1 MHARQSHDAG
11 PVSAHDVAS
20 ATEDSREAAAGGG
33 GRGDMEQGKER
44 TPMAAR
50 EGDDGERSSAQR
62 AEALP
67 EAPSSPVPGTVDP
80 ALPIHPRL
88 VPEPKTPA
96 DDIEVDESQ
105 DDEIED
111 SNAFRDR
118 LKRSIETQVNVEA
131 RKKQKMWT
139 DEGVTVEE
147 AVETLIEY
155 ADAYEQAT
163 AVKEHMNEQMRNFSD
178 TLRAHIKESYST
190 SVLPYDEPPFTPPDI
205 SEMFEVPAH
214 HSECARSRHTN
225 NIKNNGGFTLE
236 GTNRS

>member
-1 MHARQSHDAG
+1 MHKTIAFIEFDIPDHR
-11 PVSAHDVAS
+11 
-20 ATEDSREAAAGGG
+20 
-33 GRGDMEQGKER
+33 
-44 TPMAAR
+44 
-50 EGDDGERSSAQR
+50 
-62 AEALP
+62 
-67 EAPSSPVPGTVDP
+67 PSVDP
-80 ALPIHPRL
+80 IPPLIGPCLLNAPPG
-88 VPEPKTPA
+88 E
-96 DDIEVDESQ
+96 DNIEVDESQ